1 MLAETKTWMAGH
13 RRAEATPSFGRLCP
27 AMTGKQERQSNFMF
41 LIGQYDSPFV
51 RRVAI
56 AMRLYGIAFE
66 HRPWSTFGDADK
78 IAPYNPLRRVPTL
91 VLDSGEALLE
101 STAILDY
108 LDETV
113 GPDKAMLAPRGEVR
127 RKQLRTCALATGLG
141 DKAVSL
147 LYERVLR
154 KERLEL
160 WIARCRAQISGVLDV
175 LEKERAA
182 VKTPYWFGENIG
194 HADIAV
200 ACVLRFTGEA
210 HPALFDAR
218 YPALKAHSA
227 ACEALPPFQEI
238 VQPLAPPKG

>member
-1 MLAETKTWMAGH
+1 
-13 RRAEATPSFGRLCP
+13 
-27 AMTGKQERQSNFMF
+27 MF

-56 AMRLYGIAFE
+56 ALRLYGIGFE
-66 HRPWSTFGDADK
+66 HRPWSTFGDAEK

-91 VLDSGEALLE
+91 VLDSGEALIE
-101 STAILDY
+101 STIILDY
-108 LDETV
+108 LDELV
-113 GPDKAMLAPRGEVR
+113 GPAKAMIAASGPER
-127 RKQLRTCALATGLG
+127 RHHLKICALAMGLG
-141 DKAVSL
+141 DKGVSL

-154 KERLEL
+154 KDKQLDLWVER
-160 WIARCRAQISGVLDV
+160 CNKQISGVLEM

-182 VKTPYWFGENIG
+182 VKTPYWFGEKIG
-194 HADIAV
+194 HADIVV

-218 YPALKAHSA
+218 YPALKAHSER
-227 ACEALPPFQEI
+227 CEALPPFQEI

>member
-1 MLAETKTWMAGH
+1 
-13 RRAEATPSFGRLCP
+13 
-27 AMTGKQERQSNFMF
+27 MTNGKHEPMI

-56 AMRLYGIAFE
+56 ALRLYGLPFE

-91 VLDSGEALLE
+91 VLDSGEVLIE
-101 STAILDY
+101 SAMMLDY
-108 LDETV
+108 LDDRV
-113 GPDKAMLAPRGEVR
+113 GPDKAMIAPHGEMRWRQQRV
-127 RKQLRTCALATGLG
+127 AAFGSGLG

-154 KERLEL
+154 KEKLAL
-160 WIARCRAQISGVLDV
+160 WVERCEAQIAGVLAM
-175 LEKERAA
+175 LEQERAA
-182 VKTPYWFGENIG
+182 VATPYWFGKSIG

-200 ACVLRFTGEA
+200 ACALRFVGEA
-210 HPALFDAR
+210 HPALFDPR
-218 YPALKAHSA
+218 YPALKAHA
-227 ACEALPPFQEI
+227 ARCEALPEFQEI

>member
-1 MLAETKTWMAGH
+1 
-13 RRAEATPSFGRLCP
+13 
-27 AMTGKQERQSNFMF
+27 MF

-66 HRPWSTFGDADK
+66 HKPWSTFGDADK

-113 GPDKAMLAPRGEVR
+113 GPDKAMLAPRGEAR
-127 RKQLRTCALATGLG
+127 RKQLHTCALATGLG

-160 WIARCRAQISGVLDV
+160 WIERCRTQIGSVLDV
-175 LEKERAA
+175 LEKERAGIA
-182 VKTPYWFGENIG
+182 SPWWFGGRIG

-200 ACVLRFTGEA
+200 ACVLRFTSEA
-210 HPALFDAR
+210 HPHLFEPSR
-218 YPALKAHSA
+218 YPVLAGHA
-227 ACEALPPFQEI
+227 ARCEAMDPFKEI
-238 VQPLAPPKG
+238 CQPLIPPSGD